1 MSDYTIVKE
10 FVERRISTLRSEGDI
25 DHWPTDREEIKT
37 IVEEQAEGLLEFHFC
52 LSADDLEQLYDEL
65 TSMYSRY
72 VEMDSEIIFID
83 DKMLEKMASK
93 GGSDE

>member
-10 FVERRISTLRSEGDI
+10 FMEGRISTLRSEGDI

-37 IVEEQAEGLLEFHFC
+37 IVKEQAEGLLEFHFC

-65 TSMYSRY
+65 TSMYKRY

-83 DKMLEKMASK
+83 DEMLEKMVSK
-93 GGSDE
+93 GGSEE